1 MWLTCAFAFYADQYN
16 GEDCQE
22 KNGEDDHYAHRHTSD
37 ESKASRCCME
47 EETHALHET
56 HMYIHGLTLSTRAS
70 GRRDAAIT
78 SDRLE
83 DTHAC

>member
-1 MWLTCAFAFYADQYN
+1 MPTATPVIRAGLAGAAW
-16 GEDCQE
+16 
-22 KNGEDDHYAHRHTSD
+22 KKRHV
-37 ESKASRCCME
+37 
-47 EETHALHET
+47 LHET
-56 HMYIHGLTLSTRAS
+56 HMYILLHGLTLSTRAS